1 MPRTPRLDNVPF
13 HRASIINRDLPIQYM
28 TKETAF
34 SASTGIHQGDRES
47 QQDRVCIFRSIRE
60 SNCVLAIVSDGMG
73 GLSGGRKAADQVMFT
88 ANQLFK
94 QFNSK
99 TDDPH
104 QLLEQIAQDAHLVI
118 GLTAMASTD
127 QPHSTFAAFLITS
140 EGACHWAHVGDSR
153 IYHFNQAQ
161 MMKRSSDHSYVQSL
175 VDSGELTVEQAINH
189 PQSNVL
195 TRCLGSKKAP
205 VVDHHSIANLRAGD
219 VILACSDG
227 LWPYFSTSELGTILD
242 KLNPREAAELLITTA
257 RTRSGQHGDNLSV
270 AIVKYG

>member
-1 MPRTPRLDNVPF
+1 
-13 HRASIINRDLPIQYM
+13 M
-28 TKETAF
+28 TKETTF

-47 QQDRVCIFRSIRE
+47 QQDRVCIFRSTRE
-60 SNCVLAIVSDGMG
+60 SHCLLAIVSDGMG

-88 ANQLFK
+88 ADQLFK

-118 GLTAMASTD
+118 GLTAMASTE

-140 EGACHWAHVGDSR
+140 AGACHWAHVGDSR

-161 MMKRSSDHSYVQSL
+161 MIKRSSDHSYVQSL
-175 VDSGELTVEQAINH
+175 VDRGEITAEQAINH

-195 TRCLGSKKAP
+195 TRCLGSKHVP
-205 VVDHHSIANLRAGD
+205 LVDHHHISVLREGD
-219 VILACSDG
+219 VIMACSDG
-227 LWPYFSTSELGTILD
+227 VWPYFNKNELGPILD
-242 KLNPREAAELLITTA
+242 KLNPRDATEFIITTA
-257 RTRSGQHGDNLSV
+257 RVRSHNHGDNLSI